1 VHDRDSAF
9 HAWTTT
15 AAALGIQEVVTAP
28 AQPTCCSGRVRS
40 RRLRCPRLAPP
51 RQSFRPAVQQRK
63 LPRRSIRRNRW
74 SLCHRCRS
82 WYRARHRSCSAP
94 ARSRCR
100 RFCRHV
106 IFTLPHALLETKTSA
121 AVCAPRKGI
130 VEPVT
135 GQIKQARSFRQFL
148 LRWLRAGPRGMVA
161 GVHDAQHSQAVSSL
175 RLRRRP
181 SSRSGTRLTRA
192 RPSPRAATAVVGPQ
206 HEAATEYPTRRRSGR
221 VANGNHG
228 TSSKKGEK
236 GRSFYVARIKR
247 PNRLLR
253 RPVIRFV
260 DGGSRRNHSR
270 DRLRACRGQY
280 RFCSRDRPID

>member
-148 LRWLRAGPRGMVA
+148 LRWLRAGPRGNGRWCA
-161 GVHDAQHSQAVSSL
+161 RRTTFSSCIVSAS
-175 RLRRRP
+175 
-181 SSRSGTRLTRA
+181 
-192 RPSPRAATAVVGPQ
+192 
-206 HEAATEYPTRRRSGR
+206 EAATVVALGHAPYAGAAIAESGDRRRGPAARGS
-221 VANGNHG
+221 HG
-228 TSSKKGEK
+228 VPDASAIGPRSKRKSRHLLEKRRKGPFIL
-236 GRSFYVARIKR
+236 RS
-247 PNRLLR
+247 PN
-253 RPVIRFV
+253 
-260 DGGSRRNHSR
+260 
-270 DRLRACRGQY
+270 
-280 RFCSRDRPID
+280 